1 MQKIPITLLIARSKI
16 QCAFHAFLAFGLCA
30 VTAWLIGPWI
40 ALLAA
45 VIAILLLGREYRYQ
59 PMGELRVSKSGNRLS
74 AQWLS
79 EEGELESEQPVNA
92 DYVGPWLIGLHVG
105 PQRLWLW
112 PDSLPAHSQRSLR
125 RLCHRPGR

>member
-1 MQKIPITLLIARSKI
+1 MLKIPTTLLIARSKI

-30 VTAWLIGPWI
+30 LTAWLVSLWI

-45 VIAILLLGREYRYQ
+45 AAAILLLGREYRYQ
-59 PMGELRVSKSGNRLS
+59 PIGELRISKNGNQLS

-79 EEGELESEQPVNA
+79 EEGELENEQPVTA
-92 DYVGPWLIGLHVG
+92 DYVSPWLVGLHVG

-112 PDSLPAHSQRSLR
+112 PDSLPAQSQRSLR

>member
-1 MQKIPITLLIARSKI
+1 M
-16 QCAFHAFLAFGLCA
+16 
-30 VTAWLIGPWI
+30 TAWLIGPWI

-79 EEGELESEQPVNA
+79 EEGELENEQPVNA
-92 DYVGPWLIGLHVG
+92 DYVALG
-105 PQRLWLW
+105 
-112 PDSLPAHSQRSLR
+112 
-125 RLCHRPGR
+125 

>member
-1 MQKIPITLLIARSKI
+1 M
-16 QCAFHAFLAFGLCA
+16 
-30 VTAWLIGPWI
+30 
-40 ALLAA
+40 LAA
-45 VIAILLLGREYRYQ
+45 LVAILLLSREYRYQ
-59 PMGELRVSKSGNRLS
+59 PAGELRVIKSGYQLS

-79 EEGELESEQPVNA
+79 GDGELENEQPVKA

-112 PDSLPAHSQRSLR
+112 PDSLPAHSQRALR